1 MFNGT
6 FETKYGIPFV
16 SSDEEN
22 LDDINFM
29 THGMNSIYIIL
40 DLLFVTGV
48 PVRLYHLVHPLAAGV
63 VYIVFTI
70 IYDVAGGN
78 VFSYCTYDL
87 IEKYLQILSC
97 FPFISPVKLTVP
109 IFQMQGV

>member
-1 MFNGT
+1 MIKHKQKRTKFNCDYVLSDI
-6 FETKYGIPFV
+6 FETKYWIPFV
-16 SSDEEN
+16 SSGEEN

-48 PVRLYHLVHPLAAGV
+48 PVRLYHLVHPLTAGV

-78 VFSYCTYDL
+78 VFSY
-87 IEKYLQILSC
+87 LS
-97 FPFISPVKLTVP
+97 FYRP
-109 IFQMQGV
+109 QH